1 MEIIYGNILAES
13 IKSSMKQKIDD
24 IRAEGARLPLLSVV
38 LVGNNPASMSYVRGK
53 EKACAAVGIK
63 TNTIRLSAS
72 ITQEELERVI
82 RDENV
87 SQEELSN
94 VIMELNLDPEVDGIL
109 VQMPLPDHLDETA
122 ALELIDPQKDV
133 DGLHPMNAGCLLTN
147 RPGFIPCTPQGVM
160 AMLDSIGYKD
170 LSGKRAVVCGR
181 SNLVGKPVALLLQN
195 RNATVTIVHS
205 KTPNIEQIASQADVL
220 IVAMGVSQM
229 VNENW
234 VKEGAVVI
242 DVGINRVNG
251 KLVGD
256 CDFESVAKKASYVSP
271 VPKGV
276 GPMTVCMLLSNTLD
290 AYKMHTQ
297 GE

>member
-1 MEIIYGNILAES
+1 MLFRS
-13 IKSSMKQKIDD
+13 
-24 IRAEGARLPLLSVV
+24 
-38 LVGNNPASMSYVRGK
+38 
-53 EKACAAVGIK
+53 
-63 TNTIRLSAS
+63 
-72 ITQEELERVI
+72 
-82 RDENV
+82 
-87 SQEELSN
+87 
-94 VIMELNLDPEVDGIL
+94 VDGIL
-109 VQMPLPDHLDETA
+109 VQMPLPSHLDETA
-122 ALELIDPQKDV
+122 VLELIDPQKDV

-160 AMLDSIGYKD
+160 AMLDSIGCKD

-205 KTPNIEQIASQADVL
+205 KTPDIEKIASQADIL
-220 IVAMGVSQM
+220 IVAMGVAQM

-290 AYKMHTQ
+290 AYHMHVQ

>member
-1 MEIIYGNILAES
+1 M
-13 IKSSMKQKIDD
+13 
-24 IRAEGARLPLLSVV
+24 
-38 LVGNNPASMSYVRGK
+38 
-53 EKACAAVGIK
+53 
-63 TNTIRLSAS
+63 
-72 ITQEELERVI
+72 
-82 RDENV
+82 
-87 SQEELSN
+87 
-94 VIMELNLDPEVDGIL
+94 DGIL

-160 AMLDSIGYKD
+160 AMLDSIGYKY

-256 CDFESVAKKASYVSP
+256 CDFESVSKKASYVSP

-290 AYKMHTQ
+290 AYKMHIQ

>member
-1 MEIIYGNILAES
+1 MYR
-13 IKSSMKQKIDD
+13 K
-24 IRAEGARLPLLSVV
+24 
-38 LVGNNPASMSYVRGK
+38 K
-53 EKACAAVGIK
+53 EL
-63 TNTIRLSAS
+63 N
-72 ITQEELERVI
+72 
-82 RDENV
+82 D
-87 SQEELSN
+87 
-94 VIMELNLDPEVDGIL
+94 VIMSLNLDSEVDGIL
-109 VQMPLPDHLDETA
+109 VQMPLPSHLDETA
-122 ALELIDPQKDV
+122 VLELIDPQKDV

-160 AMLDSIGYKD
+160 AMLDSIGCKD

-205 KTPNIEQIASQADVL
+205 KTPDIEKIASQADIL
-220 IVAMGVSQM
+220 IVAMGVAQM

-271 VPKGV
+271 VPKR
-276 GPMTVCMLLSNTLD
+276 CWSNDGLYVIIEYAGCISYACARRIIMEYGLND
-290 AYKMHTQ
+290 IVEMKKEHPCHKSNEWKIIRMGADIRIKCLGCGASVLMPRQ
-297 GE
+297 KFERN

>member
-24 IRAEGARLPLLSVV
+24 IRAQKKRLPLLSVV

-53 EKACAAVGIK
+53 EKACSSIGMLQK
-63 TNTIRLSAS
+63 TIRL
-72 ITQEELERVI
+72 
-82 RDENV
+82 DENV

-170 LSGKRAVVCGR
+170 LFGKRAVVCGR

>member
-1 MEIIYGNILAES
+1 MEVIYGNELAAN
-13 IKSSMKQKIDD
+13 IRQNMKHKIDG
-24 IRAEGARLPLLSVV
+24 IKAEGARLPLLTVI
-38 LVGNNPASMSYVRGK
+38 LVGQNPASLSYVQGK
-53 EKACAAVGIK
+53 EKACSSVGMLQK
-63 TNTIRLSAS
+63 TIRLDES
-72 ITQEELERVI
+72 ISQDELAKVI
-82 RDENV
+82 I
-87 SQEELSN
+87 SQ
-94 VIMELNLDPEVDGIL
+94 NLDPEVDGIL
-109 VQMPLPDHLDETA
+109 VQMPLPAHLDETA

-147 RPGFIPCTPQGVM
+147 RPGFLPCTPKGVM
-160 AMLDSIGYKD
+160 TMLESIGYND

-195 RNATVTIVHS
+195 KNATVTIVHS
-205 KTPNIEQIASQADVL
+205 KTPHIAEIASQADILV
-220 IVAMGVSQM
+220 VAMGKAKM

-234 VKEGAVVI
+234 VKKGAVVI

-256 CDFESVAKKASYVSP
+256 CDFESVSKKASYVTP

-290 AYKMHTQ
+290 AYKMHVQ

>member
-1 MEIIYGNILAES
+1 MEIIYGNIIADN
-13 IKSSMKQKIDD
+13 IKSSIKQKIDD
-24 IRAEGARLPLLSVV
+24 IRAQGKRLPLLSVV
-38 LVGNNPASMSYVRGK
+38 LVGNNAASNSYVRGK
-53 EKACAAVGIK
+53 EKACASIGMLQQ
-63 TNTIRLSAS
+63 TIRL
-72 ITQEELERVI
+72 
-82 RDENV
+82 DENV
-87 SQEELSN
+87 SQKELSD
-94 VIMELNLDPEVDGIL
+94 VIVNLNLDPKVDGIL
-109 VQMPLPDHLDETA
+109 VQMPLPEHLDETA
-122 ALELIDPQKDV
+122 VLELIDPQKDV
-133 DGLHPMNAGCLLTN
+133 DGLHPMNAGWLLTN

-195 RNATVTIVHS
+195 RNATVTVVHS
-205 KTPNIEQIASQADVL
+205 KTPDIETIASQADIL

-256 CDFESVAKKASYVSP
+256 CDFESVSKKASYVSP

-290 AYKMHTQ
+290 AYKMHIQ